1 MSAPGSHSESLLYTY
16 CYRWA
21 KKLWPSRLLRHHKT
35 EASIDIAPFVARFLV
50 PYQFAV
56 MKALLLLTIAAMTVL
71 SFGFAFR
78 LLVDHGFST
87 THDSFINVG
96 FLFFLGASA
105 LLALN
110 AYFRITTTS
119 WIAERLVTDVRR
131 EVFGHLLTLDQT
143 FFETARTGD
152 LIARINT
159 DTSLIQTLFTNS
171 AAVAVRSLLQLVGAT
186 LMMFLTSLK
195 LTGIVFLV
203 VPIILSPIWILGRW
217 VKRLTK
223 QVQEAQGNAEAYAAE
238 HLASVTTL
246 QLFNREQTILGR
258 FINHLDE
265 RLSLV
270 KKRIHVRSGLV
281 CIVIFFAFASV
292 SCVLW
297 IGSQDVVSGHMTAGA
312 LVSFVFFAVIVAGSL
327 NSLSEVFGELQTVS
341 GACERLVELLII
353 TPTLTQ
359 PNRPQTP
366 TFNKEISFNQ
376 VTFSYPTRP
385 TLPSLTDFSL
395 TLKKGEKVALVGPSG
410 AGKSTVFQ
418 LLLRLFDPQSGTLT
432 VDGLPYKAC
441 DLPSLRQL
449 FAVVPQESVIFNMS
463 IEENIR
469 FGQRSPVDEAR
480 FFKFCKK
487 AHVDEFV
494 ALLPQGYQTIVGEKG
509 VRLSG
514 GQKQRL
520 ALARAFLREG
530 EILLLDEATN
540 ALDAESEAHIQEA
553 LSSLLKDK
561 TAMIIAHRLSTI
573 ENVDRII
580 VLDQGRVV
588 EQGTYAQLMALK
600 GFFTRLVHKQ
610 QFTG

>member
-1 MSAPGSHSESLLYTY
+1 MSFSGPYTESLLYTY

-21 KKLWPSRLLRHHKT
+21 KKLWPSRLLRRHKT
-35 EASIDIAPFVARFLV
+35 ETPIDIAPFVARFLV

-56 MKALLLLTIAAMTVL
+56 MKALLLLTIAALTVL

-78 LLVDHGFST
+78 LLVDHGFSSN
-87 THDSFINVG
+87 HDSFINVG
-96 FLFFLGASA
+96 FIFFLGASA

-152 LIARINT
+152 LISRINT

-171 AAVAVRSLLQLVGAT
+171 AAVAVRSLLQLIGAT
-186 LMMFLTSLK
+186 LMMFFTSLK

-203 VPIILSPIWILGRW
+203 VPVILSPIWLLGRW

-258 FINHLDE
+258 FISHLDE

-297 IGSQDVVSGHMTAGA
+297 IGSQDVLSGHMTAGA

-341 GACERLVELLII
+341 GACERLVELLIV

-359 PNRPQTP
+359 ADAPQTP
-366 TFNKEISFNQ
+366 TFEKEISLDQ

-418 LLLRLFDPQSGTLT
+418 LLLRLFDPQSGTLL
-432 VDGLPYKAC
+432 VDGTPYTAC
-441 DLPSLRQL
+441 DLPSLRHL
-449 FAVVPQESVIFNMS
+449 FAVVPQETLIFNTT

-469 FGQRSPVDEAR
+469 FGERTLHPSSSFEDV
-480 FFKFCKK
+480 CKK

-494 ALLPQGYQTIVGEKG
+494 STLPQGYQTVVGERG

-520 ALARAFLREG
+520 ALARAFLREA
-530 EILLLDEATN
+530 EVLLLDEATN
-540 ALDAESEAHIQEA
+540 ALDSESEAHIQEA
-553 LSSLLKDK
+553 LTHLLKDK

-573 ENVDRII
+573 ENADRII

-588 EQGTYAQLMALK
+588 EQGTYTELLAKNGLFA
-600 GFFTRLVHKQ
+600 RLVHKQ
-610 QFTG
+610 QFTS